1 MTTKGELTRE
11 KILDEAA
18 RVFHRKGFLTT
29 TINDLLDATGT
40 TKGNLYF
47 HFASKEKVGL
57 EVLRRAQGAF
67 GRFLDDALQ
76 GETPGA
82 RLDNFFRHALERNRG
97 KGFVGGCLF
106 GNTALEACDN
116 APPFAEL
123 VSEVFAEWTG
133 KLAETIRA
141 AQASGQVRQD
151 LPASDLAEMVVAAI
165 EGGIMQS
172 RLQRDEGPLK
182 RMFDSL
188 RVLLELKHSRSE
200 HQEKTNESDRHD
212 CTGNGIT

>member
-1 MTTKGELTRE
+1 MTTKGEMTRE
-11 KILDEAA
+11 KILDEAT
-18 RVFHRKGFLTT
+18 RIFHRKGFLTT
-29 TINDLLDATGT
+29 TINDLLAATGI

-47 HFASKEKVGL
+47 HFASKEDVGL

-67 GRFLDDALQ
+67 RLFLDDALR

-82 RLDNFFRHALERNRG
+82 RLDRFFRHAMERNRS

-116 APPFAEL
+116 APAFAQL
-123 VSEVFAEWTG
+123 VSEVFAEWIE
-133 KLAETIRA
+133 KLQETIQE

-151 LPASDLAEMVVAAI
+151 LPASDLAELVVGTI

-172 RLQRDEGPLK
+172 RLKKEEGPLK
-182 RMFDSL
+182 RAFDSL
-188 RVLLELKHSRSE
+188 RVSLELKP
-200 HQEKTNESDRHD
+200 
-212 CTGNGIT
+212 

>member
-1 MTTKGELTRE
+1 MPTKGETTRE
-11 KILDEAA
+11 KILYEATE
-18 RVFHRKGFLTT
+18 VFHRKGFLST
-29 TINDLLDATGT
+29 TISDLVDATGM

-47 HFASKEKVGL
+47 HFASKEDVGL
-57 EVLRRAQGAF
+57 EVLRRAQRAF
-67 GRFLDDALQ
+67 SQFLEDALQ

-82 RLDNFFRHALERNRG
+82 RLDRFFRHAMERNRS

-123 VSEVFAEWTG
+123 VSEVFAEWNS
-133 KLAETIRA
+133 KLEETIQA

-151 LPASDLAEMVVAAI
+151 LPASDLAELVVATI

-172 RLQRDEGPLK
+172 RLKKEEGPLK
-182 RMFDSL
+182 RAFDSL
-188 RVLLELKHSRSE
+188 RVLLELKP
-200 HQEKTNESDRHD
+200 
-212 CTGNGIT
+212 

>member
-1 MTTKGELTRE
+1 MPTKGEITRE
-11 KILDEAA
+11 KILVEAT

-29 TINDLLDATGT
+29 TINDLLDATGM

-47 HFASKEKVGL
+47 HFTGKEDIGL

-67 GRFLDDALQ
+67 RKFLDDALQ

-82 RLDNFFRHALERNRG
+82 RLDSFFRHAMERNRS

-106 GNTALEACDN
+106 GNTALEASDN
-116 APPFAEL
+116 APSFAEL
-123 VSEVFAEWTG
+123 VSEVFAEWIG
-133 KLAETIRA
+133 KLEEVILA

-151 LPASDLAEMVVAAI
+151 LPADHLAELVVATI

-172 RLQRDEGPLK
+172 RLKQEEGPLK
-182 RMFDSL
+182 RAFDSL
-188 RVLLELKHSRSE
+188 RVLLELKP
-200 HQEKTNESDRHD
+200 
-212 CTGNGIT
+212 